1 MRISEIKEKVFA
13 FLNKKKN
20 IRIQGISGTALSYL
34 YSELLKDLNK
44 TNLIILP
51 NKKEAN
57 KVLKEFLFFV
67 ENKNIY
73 EFAPYDISPFSGLSP
88 HKEIISKR
96 MGSLYALLNE
106 KAPIIVTSIDAI
118 FLKTIPKKDFVEFID
133 YVEEGEELDRDLFI
147 KKLEEGGYQR
157 VPIVEDIGDYA
168 VRGSVIDIF
177 PPLYQ
182 NPIRLE
188 FWGDLV
194 ESIRQ
199 FDPFTQR
206 SLSNKKSA
214 IILPCSEIILNERS
228 LKRARSLGRLPFSD
242 ETNPQFSGKEAWLT
256 HFYEKPSS
264 IFEYLPKD
272 AVITIYS
279 YHSVRSV
286 SQRIKEKFLKDT
298 ERFKKE
304 AAERGDP
311 FPEVEGLTL
320 KAEEL
325 MYNISNFQTIQLESS
340 GPFDEKT
347 ETVDVPGYFELTE
360 DIEIRIPEKG
370 RVSLAPLAEK
380 VEEWKEHGGRV
391 VIVTRTKEQAERLKE
406 ILKNYSVT
414 VDRLLNSW
422 KEVPGNSSGIFIC
435 LGNIANGF
443 VWQEIGLYVISEDQI
458 FGKKK
463 ETKKKTSV
471 KLARWADIGQFKE
484 GDLVVHEEH
493 GIGRYMGLK
502 KIEVNNKIN
511 EYAIIEYAENSKLYI
526 PADRISILQ
535 KYIGVEG
542 KEPKLDQLGGRSW
555 DIAKRRAKN
564 SIKKIA
570 KHLVE
575 LYAIRQ
581 TRKGF
586 AFSPPDH
593 MFREFEATFEH
604 EETPDQIKAIEDV
617 LNDMTSEKPMDR
629 LICGDV
635 GFGKTEVAIRAAF
648 KAVMDGKQVAI
659 IVPTTL
665 LAEQHYR
672 TFKNR
677 MSPYHIRVEILSRFR
692 SKTEQ
697 AKIIAELRS
706 GKIDIII
713 GTHRLL
719 QKDIKFS
726 DLGLLII
733 DEEQKFGV
741 KQKELLK
748 KYRTTVDVLSLAAT
762 PIPRT
767 LHMALLGVKDIS
779 IIETP
784 PQDRLSIRTHI
795 SYYDENLIA
804 KAIRFELKRKGQV
817 FFVHNRVQ
825 TIYDVAEKIKKL
837 VPEAKLAVAHGQMK
851 ESELEKT
858 MLSFLNKEIDVLVC
872 TSIIE
877 SGLDI
882 PSVNTIIIDGV
893 EKMGL
898 AQIYQL
904 RGRVGRSKEKA
915 YAYLLISDPSS
926 ITPEGEKRLKALMD
940 FSRLGAGL
948 QLAMHDLK
956 IRGGGNILGYA
967 QSGHIAE
974 IGYELYVKLIEQT
987 IAELKGEEWHEDI
1000 NPEINISIPAYIPET
1015 YIMDNDLRLNIYRR
1029 LSMLS
1034 EESELLKVKEELLD
1048 RFGDMPEEV
1057 KNLFDIMSI
1066 RIILKK
1072 AKISKLDVNT
1082 DGITLTFGNNGYID
1096 TERIVKLVTQK
1107 PALFKFIS
1115 QNKIKINTKNLSLT
1129 NNLSKIRSILK
1140 DIASFITPVSV

>member
-1 MRISEIKEKVFA
+1 MNIVELKEKILLSIKNKKIIRIEGISE
-13 FLNKKKN
+13 
-20 IRIQGISGTALSYL
+20 SALSYL

-51 NKKEAN
+51 SKKDVNKI
-57 KVLKEFLFFV
+57 LKDFLFFIG
-67 ENKNIY
+67 NKNFY

-88 HKEIISKR
+88 HKEVMSKR
-96 MGSLYALLNE
+96 ISSLYALLNE
-106 KAPIIVTSIDAI
+106 KAPIVVTSIDAI
-118 FLKTIPKKDFVEFID
+118 FLKTIPKKELVGFVD
-133 YVEEGEELDRDLFI
+133 YVEEGEELDRELLI
-147 KKLEEGGYQR
+147 KKLEQGGYQR

-177 PPLYQ
+177 PPSYQ
-182 NPIRLE
+182 NPFRLE
-188 FWGDLV
+188 FWGDIV

-206 SLSNKKSA
+206 SVADEKSM
-214 IILPCSEIILNERS
+214 IILPCSELILNEKN
-228 LKRARSLGRLPFSD
+228 LKRARSFGRLPFSD
-242 ETNPQFSGKEAWLT
+242 ISNPQFSGKEAWLA

-264 IFEYLPKD
+264 IFDYLPKD
-272 AVITIYS
+272 TVITVYS
-279 YHSVRSV
+279 YHSLGSIHKK
-286 SQRIKEKFLKDT
+286 IK
-298 ERFKKE
+298 ERFKKDIERFRKE
-304 AAERGDP
+304 AAERGEP
-311 FPEVEGLTL
+311 FPEVEELLLGS
-320 KAEEL
+320 EEL
-325 MYNISNFQTIQLESS
+325 ISNISKFQLIQLESS
-340 GPFDEKT
+340 GPFDEDT
-347 ETVDVPGYFELTE
+347 EVINIPGYFELTD

-380 VEEWKEHGGRV
+380 VEEWKESGGRV
-391 VIVTRTKEQAERLKE
+391 VIITRTREQAERLKE
-406 ILKNYSVT
+406 ILKNYNVEI
-414 VDRLLNSW
+414 DKFLDSW
-422 KEVPGNSSGIFIC
+422 KELPIEPGIFIC
-435 LGNIANGF
+435 LGNITKGF
-443 VWQEIGLYVISEDQI
+443 VWQEAGLYVISEDQI
-458 FGKKK
+458 FGRKKDAK
-463 ETKKKTSV
+463 TKPSSR
-471 KLARWADIGQFKE
+471 LAQLINIGQFKE

-493 GIGRYMGLK
+493 GIGRYIGLK
-502 KIEVNNKIN
+502 KIKVNNRVN

-526 PADRISILQ
+526 PTDRISILQ
-535 KYIGVEG
+535 KYIGIED

-555 DIAKRRAKN
+555 DIAKKKAKS

-581 TRKGF
+581 ARKGY

-593 MFREFEATFEH
+593 IFREFEATFEH

-617 LNDMTSEKPMDR
+617 LNDMSSERPMDR

-648 KAVMDGKQVAI
+648 KAVMDGKQVAMV
-659 IVPTTL
+659 VPTTL

-672 TFKNR
+672 TFKSR
-677 MSPYHIRVEILSRFR
+677 MSPYHIRVEMLSRFKSR
-692 SKTEQ
+692 SEQ
-697 AKIIAELRS
+697 TKIIAEIRS

-748 KYRTTVDVLSLAAT
+748 RYRTTVDVLSLAAT

-767 LHMALLGVKDIS
+767 LHMALLGVRDIS

-795 SYYDENLIA
+795 SYYDEDLIA

-825 TIYDVAEKIKKL
+825 TIYDRAEKIRRL

-851 ESELEKT
+851 EAELEKT

-882 PSVNTIIIDGV
+882 PSANTIIIDGV

-898 AQIYQL
+898 AQVYQL

-948 QLAMHDLK
+948 QLAMHDLR

-974 IGYELYVKLIEQT
+974 IGYELYVRLIEQT
-987 IAELKGEEWHEDI
+987 IAELKGEEWHEEL
-1000 NPEINISIPAYIPET
+1000 NPEININVPAYIPET

-1034 EESELLKVKEELLD
+1034 EESELTKVKSELLD

-1057 KNLFDIMSI
+1057 KNLFHIMNI
-1066 RIILKK
+1066 RIILKRSG
-1072 AKISKLDVNT
+1072 ISKLDVSP
-1082 DGITLTFGNNGYID
+1082 DGMTITFVNNGCVD
-1096 TERIVKLVTQK
+1096 PERIAKLVSQK
-1107 PALFKFIS
+1107 PRVFRFVS
-1115 QNKIKINTKNLSLT
+1115 QYKIKINAKKILLPKD
-1129 NNLSKIRSILK
+1129 LPKIRDVLK
-1140 DIASFITPVSV
+1140 EFTSSVSYDPA